1 MPICTCLR
9 ALPLLLL
16 CLAEARAIVVS
27 GSDPNDPMY
36 LSSLTGVGRINSAG
50 GACSGSL
57 LSTGRHFLTAAH
69 CVVNPSGNFV
79 DTSFSITFQN
89 SSLTEFTYITGNAVY
104 NPDFSPTVIGSPGDI
119 AVLTLNQFVDPSIE
133 RMSLYTG
140 TGELES
146 LAIIAGYG
154 RQGTG
159 ATGSVAN
166 TFGTRR
172 QGLNR
177 VDAIQGSTLLFD
189 FDSGSIDQSLFGTD
203 LGEGLN
209 EVGIAQGD
217 SGGPTLIG
225 GRIAGVHSYL
235 GCAGSNGFCFT
246 PPDVDGTL
254 NSSFGEY
261 FGDTRVSVYAN
272 WIQSVIDAP
281 AEIPEPATFAGSLV
295 ALGAVIAAAR
305 RNRK

>member
-1 MPICTCLR
+1 MPISTYLR
-9 ALPLLLL
+9 VLPLLLL
-16 CLAEARAIVVS
+16 SLVEASAIVVS
-27 GSDPNDPMY
+27 GSDPNDPLY

-57 LSTGRHFLTAAH
+57 LGTGRHFLTAAH
-69 CVVNPSGNFV
+69 CIVNPAGNFV

-89 SSLTEFTYITGNAVY
+89 SSLTDFTYITGNAVY
-104 NPDFSPTVIGSPGDI
+104 NPDFSPTIIGSPGDI
-119 AVLTLNQFVDPSIE
+119 AILTLNQFVDPSIE

-140 TGELES
+140 TGELDS

-177 VDAIQGSTLLFD
+177 VDSIQGTTLLFD
-189 FDSGSIDQSLFGTD
+189 FDNGNLAQSLFGTD
-203 LGEGLN
+203 LGEGIH

-235 GCAGSNGFCFT
+235 GCAGSNGICFT
-246 PPDVDGTL
+246 PPDVDGVL

-261 FGDTRVSVYAN
+261 FGDTRVSAYST
-272 WIQSVIDAP
+272 WIQSILEAP
-281 AEIPEPATFAGSLV
+281 AEIPEPSTFAGSLI

-305 RNRK
+305 RTRN